1 MASPMER
8 SIVDAVAARASER
21 PEGTAIL
28 CGDETI
34 SYGRLEE
41 LTARCRGALRGLGI
55 ESGDRVAFAMSDGP
69 EFVIGFLGT
78 LGVGAIAVPC
88 STMLRAADLA
98 YLLNDSGARLAIVTA
113 DQSDV
118 FLEAWKDAPGCE
130 RVILAGA
137 EHPRMVRFEEAL
149 AGATPVAVA
158 AIQPETPAFVLYTSG
173 STGSPKGAVHCH
185 SHIPHTVATYGR
197 HVLAITPADRLFSS
211 SRLFFAYGLGNSLS
225 FPLSLGATSVLC
237 RERPRPPIIADILAC
252 SRPTVFFG
260 VPAVYRA
267 LLDHQQRGYPLQ
279 TDSPR
284 LCVSAGER
292 LPASIHHDW
301 KARTGLDILD
311 GIGSTELLHIFIS
324 NRRGAVRPGSSGVPV
339 EGYEITLTDDQ
350 GRTIEAAGRGHLHV
364 RGASALS
371 CYWNLPHKTA
381 ETIRDGWVRTGDVYR
396 RDEAGFYWFE
406 GRSDDMFKSSGMWV
420 SPTQVETVL
429 ATHPAVIESAVIGD
443 TDAGGTSSVS
453 AFVVLRDQGADRTV
467 IDEIRAHAAR
477 ELPGYM
483 VPKRVCAIDE
493 LPRTPTGKV
502 QRFKLREAR
511 SADLRR

>member
-1 MASPMER
+1 MASPMGR
-8 SIVDAVAARASER
+8 SIVDAVAALAGER
-21 PEGTAIL
+21 PESAAIL
-28 CGDETI
+28 CGDEAI

-41 LTARCRGALRGLGI
+41 LTARCRGALSGLGI
-55 ESGDRVAFAMSDGP
+55 QPGDRVALVMSDGP
-69 EFVIGFLGT
+69 EFAIAFLGT

-98 YLLNDSGARLAIVTA
+98 YVLNDSGARLAIVTA
-113 DQSDV
+113 DQRDTC
-118 FLEAWKDAPGCE
+118 LEAWKDAPACE
-130 RVILAGA
+130 RVMLAGA
-137 EHPRMVRFEEAL
+137 EHPRMLRFEERL
-149 AGATPVAVA
+149 AEAAPAAVG

-185 SHIPHTVATYGR
+185 GHIPHTVATYGR

-237 RERPRPPIIADILAC
+237 RERPRPPIIADILAR

-267 LLDHQQRGYPLQ
+267 LLDHQPHGYSLQ
-279 TDSPR
+279 TDSLR
-284 LCVSAGER
+284 LCVSAGEH

-301 KARTGLDILD
+301 KVTTGLDILD

-324 NRRGAVRPGSSGVPV
+324 NRSGAVRPGSSGVPV
-339 EGYEITLTDDQ
+339 DGYEIKLTNDHGQ
-350 GRTIEAAGRGHLHV
+350 TIEDAGRGHLHV

-371 CYWNLPHKTA
+371 CYWNLPQKTA
-381 ETIRDGWVRTGDVYR
+381 ETIREGWVRTGDVYR
-396 RDEAGFYWFE
+396 RDDSGFYWFE

-420 SPTQVETVL
+420 SPAQVESVL
-429 ATHPAVIESAVIGD
+429 ATHPAVIESAVIGEP
-443 TDAGGTSSVS
+443 DAAGTSSVS
-453 AFVVLRDQGADRTV
+453 AFVVLRDHGADRTV
-467 IDEIRAHAAR
+467 LDAIRAHAAR
-477 ELPGYM
+477 DLPGYM
-483 VPKRVCAIDE
+483 VPKRLRAIAE

-502 QRFKLREAR
+502 QRFKLREV
-511 SADLRR
+511 RRD